1 MRLLNTRDPE
11 DVPDAMLAAVELR
24 DRVAVVT
31 GGGSGIGRA
40 LALAL
45 AAEGCDVAVGDAD
58 LDAAEAVAAEIEAT
72 GRRAIAVAT
81 DVLTGGD
88 VEALRDR
95 AVEDL
100 GGYHVVC
107 AAADAGPAG
116 TTDLRVLFGVDLLGA
131 VRTIHAL
138 LPRLLAQNEGHVV
151 LVSSVHALGGGGLR
165 GAAKAGVLHLAES
178 LHEELAPKGV
188 GTTVLLP
195 DEGEVVALDPA
206 DVGRLGVRAI
216 VEGRLHAPV
225 FDEGQQHRYTAP
237 LRARIDALSSA
248 VSEGGVRP

>member
-1 MRLLNTRDPE
+1 
-11 DVPDAMLAAVELR
+11 MLADVELR

-58 LDAAEAVAAEIEAT
+58 LDAAEAVAAEVEAS

-95 AVEDL
+95 AIEDL

-107 AAADAGPAG
+107 AAADAGAAG
-116 TTDLRVLFGVDLLGA
+116 TDLRVLFGIDLLGA

-138 LPRLLAQNEGHVV
+138 LPRLLAQSEGHVV

-178 LHEELAPKGV
+178 LHEELAAKGV

-206 DVGRLGVRAI
+206 AVGRLGVRAI

-225 FDEGQQHRYTAP
+225 FDDGQQHRFTAP
-237 LRARIDALSSA
+237 LKHRLDALERA
-248 VSEGGVRP
+248 VTEGGVRP